1 LSGAECSLFKYIM
14 TGLPFVTLKYAQS
27 LDGKIATVS
36 GHARWISSPASLAF
50 AHRLRHGHD
59 AIMVGVGTVIMDDPE
74 LTTRLVRGR
83 NPLRVILDA
92 TLRIPP
98 LAKVLTEQERAKTL
112 IVTSSRAPVEK
123 KHLLH
128 EQGVLVETVPEIM
141 PGVLD
146 LRTVL
151 DLLGKRQVT
160 SLLVE
165 GGQGIVTSF
174 IKEELGDRLLIVLS
188 PRIIGEGKAAVG
200 DLGVMRVE
208 EAKMFIPRRVMKRGR
223 DLIIDLRP
231 LRDPKK

>member
-1 LSGAECSLFKYIM
+1 M

-123 KHLLH
+123 NISSMNRGSWWK
-128 EQGVLVETVPEIM
+128 
-141 PGVLD
+141 
-146 LRTVL
+146 
-151 DLLGKRQVT
+151 
-160 SLLVE
+160 
-165 GGQGIVTSF
+165 
-174 IKEELGDRLLIVLS
+174 LS
-188 PRIIGEGKAAVG
+188 
-200 DLGVMRVE
+200 
-208 EAKMFIPRRVMKRGR
+208 RR
-223 DLIIDLRP
+223 
-231 LRDPKK
+231 